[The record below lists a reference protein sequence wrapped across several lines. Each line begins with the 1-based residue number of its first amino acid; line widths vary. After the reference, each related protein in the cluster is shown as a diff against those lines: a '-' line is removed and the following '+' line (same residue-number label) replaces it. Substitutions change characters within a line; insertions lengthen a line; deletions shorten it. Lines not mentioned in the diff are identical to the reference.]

1 MATESGLQTPSRTHA
16 AQDASHPTCQQGPE
30 HAPRRGRGQPAGRS
44 GAAAR
49 LGALAQVRLERP
61 HVRHARPRLLDRVA
75 RRLERKPLAHVEAGD
90 GRRGAAGGP
99 SGGSCAGDP
108 SIDTPPTT
116 ACARAPRGDKE
127 GGVFA
132 LALSDEE
139 RLIQDTARR
148 FARDRLLPGLRA
160 HERARGVP
168 RELVGEFAALGLTA
182 GEDLGAFARVLVLE
196 ELAAVDAGAAL
207 ALDAGGLAQPLLDAA
222 GLGAARGRGV
232 VIEDV
237 EGRFH
242 ARDGRLAGEHPW
254 VPADEIA
261 VAVVLHPER
270 ALIVREGWRLT
281 PIAAC
286 GLEAAGAS
294 RLVLDDA
301 PIAATLEDPRALGR
315 ARAGIRTAVGALLVG
330 AARGTHEYAMRYATE
345 RTAFGRPIAHH
356 QALAFLIADL
366 ATAVDIARLAVWRA
380 AAALDRG
387 ESAEWEGASA
397 LAEAAEQALFVGPN
411 AVQILGGHGFMK
423 DHPVEKSMRDIRTLA
438 QMAGGRDEAEL
449 AAAALVPERELGFA
463 RRGDRCP

>member
-1 MATESGLQTPSRTHA
+1 MFT
-16 AQDASHPTCQQGPE
+16 
-30 HAPRRGRGQPAGRS
+30 
-44 GAAAR
+44 
-49 LGALAQVRLERP
+49 
-61 HVRHARPRLLDRVA
+61 
-75 RRLERKPLAHVEAGD
+75 
-90 GRRGAAGGP
+90 
-99 SGGSCAGDP
+99 
-108 SIDTPPTT
+108 
-116 ACARAPRGDKE
+116 
-127 GGVFA
+127 

-139 RLIQDTARR
+139 RLIQETARR

-168 RELVGEFAALGLTA
+168 PEVVREFAGLGLA
-182 GEDLGAFARVLVLE
+182 GGEDLGAFVRALVLE
-196 ELAAVDAGAAL
+196 ELAAVDPGAAL
-207 ALDAGGLAQPLLDAA
+207 ALDAPGLAQPLLDAA
-222 GLGAARGRGV
+222 GLGAAAGRGV

-254 VPADEIA
+254 VPADAIA
-261 VAVVLHPER
+261 VTAVLHPGC
-270 ALIVREGWRLT
+270 AFVVCEGWRLT

-294 RLVLDDA
+294 RLLLDDA
-301 PIAATLEDPRALGR
+301 PIAATLEDPRALAR

-330 AARGTHEYAMRYATE
+330 AARGAHEYAMRYATE

-366 ATAVDIARLAVWRA
+366 ATAVDVARLAVWRA

-387 ESAEWEGASA
+387 ESGEWEAASA
-397 LAEAAEQALFVGPN
+397 LAEAAEQALLVGPS

-423 DHPVEKSMRDIRTLA
+423 DHPVEKWMRDIRTLA

-449 AAAALVPERELGFA
+449 AAAALAPEREVGFA
-463 RRGDRCP
+463 HGLGDA

>member
-1 MATESGLQTPSRTHA
+1 MFT
-16 AQDASHPTCQQGPE
+16 
-30 HAPRRGRGQPAGRS
+30 
-44 GAAAR
+44 
-49 LGALAQVRLERP
+49 
-61 HVRHARPRLLDRVA
+61 
-75 RRLERKPLAHVEAGD
+75 
-90 GRRGAAGGP
+90 
-99 SGGSCAGDP
+99 
-108 SIDTPPTT
+108 
-116 ACARAPRGDKE
+116 
-127 GGVFA
+127 

-168 RELVGEFAALGLTA
+168 RGLVGEFAGLGLTGA
-182 GEDLGAFARVLVLE
+182 EDLGAFARALVLE

-207 ALDAGGLAQPLLDAA
+207 ALDADGLAQPLLDAA
-222 GLGAARGRGV
+222 GLGAARGRGI

-237 EGRFH
+237 EGHFR

-261 VAVVLHPER
+261 AAVVLHPER

-449 AAAALVPERELGFA
+449 ATAALVPERELGFA
-463 RRGDRCP
+463 GRGDRCP